1 MGKNRIPPKPE
12 SATWT
17 DDQWKA
23 IMASG
28 QDILVAAAAGSG
40 KTAVLV
46 ERIIEK
52 ILSKEEPMNVD
63 ELLVVTFTNASA
75 AEMRHRISEALEK
88 AINEDTTSIHLR
100 KQLSLLNRASIST
113 LHSFCLEV
121 IQRYY
126 YLLDVDPGFRIAD
139 ETEGQLLRDEVLD
152 ELFEEEYGKAENEDF
167 FRLVDSFTNDRSDTA
182 LMDIIR
188 DLYDFARSNPSP
200 ENYLQTIVNMYDVDS
215 ELAIDELPFM
225 KSLRTDI
232 HLQLEAVKGMLERG
246 LALTKLPG
254 GPAPRAEN
262 FLDDLVIV
270 ETMITASHD
279 SWNTLYQ
286 AMQSWSFSRAKVCKG
301 DDFDKK
307 LIDDAQKLRDGAK
320 KKLQDMQAELF
331 TRKPESFLKD
341 MKEMQPLIKTLTQL
355 VQAFSDRFT
364 EMKEEKGLVDFA
376 DLEHYCLDILL
387 DPFAKKEGIMAP
399 SEAAIAYRQQFKEV
413 LVDEY
418 QDVNMVQEAIV
429 QLVTKEGESTWESFY
444 GGRCKAIDLPFS
456 IG

>member
-12 SATWT
+12 SVTWT

-75 AEMRHRISEALEK
+75 AEMRHRISEALERS
-88 AINEDTTSIHLR
+88 INEDPASIHLR

-215 ELAIDELPFM
+215 ERAIDELPFM

-232 HLQLEAVKGMLERG
+232 HLQLEAVKGMLE
-246 LALTKLPG
+246 
-254 GPAPRAEN
+254 
-262 FLDDLVIV
+262 
-270 ETMITASHD
+270 
-279 SWNTLYQ
+279 
-286 AMQSWSFSRAKVCKG
+286 
-301 DDFDKK
+301 
-307 LIDDAQKLRDGAK
+307 
-320 KKLQDMQAELF
+320 
-331 TRKPESFLKD
+331 
-341 MKEMQPLIKTLTQL
+341 
-355 VQAFSDRFT
+355 
-364 EMKEEKGLVDFA
+364 
-376 DLEHYCLDILL
+376 
-387 DPFAKKEGIMAP
+387 
-399 SEAAIAYRQQFKEV
+399 EV
-413 LVDEY
+413 L
-418 QDVNMVQEAIV
+418 
-429 QLVTKEGESTWESFY
+429 
-444 GGRCKAIDLPFS
+444 P
-456 IG
+456 

>member
-1 MGKNRIPPKPE
+1 MGKNTIPPKPE

-52 ILSKEEPMNVD
+52 ILSIEEPINVD

-88 AINEDTTSIHLR
+88 AINNDPTSIHLR
-100 KQLSLLNRASIST
+100 KQLSLLNQASIST

-126 YLLDVDPGFRIAD
+126 YLIDVDPGFRIAD
-139 ETEGQLLRDEVLD
+139 QTEGQLIRDEVLD
-152 ELFEEEYGKAENEDF
+152 DLFEEEYGKTGNEEF

-200 ENYLQTIVNMYDVDS
+200 ENYLQTIVHMYEVDS
-215 ELAIDELPFM
+215 VLEIDDLSFM
-225 KSLRTDI
+225 QSLRTDI
-232 HLQLEAVKGMLERG
+232 QLQLEGVKGMLEKG

-262 FLDDLVIV
+262 FLDDIVIV
-270 ETMITASHD
+270 ETMIAASRD

-301 DDFDKK
+301 DDFDKA
-307 LIDDAQKLRDGAK
+307 LTEDAQKLTRRRKEKNSRYAS
-320 KKLQDMQAELF
+320 MSFF

-341 MKEMQPLIKTLTQL
+341 MKEMRPFIETLTQL
-355 VQAFSDRFT
+355 VRYLSDRF
-364 EMKEEKGLVDFA
+364 M
-376 DLEHYCLDILL
+376 
-387 DPFAKKEGIMAP
+387 
-399 SEAAIAYRQQFKEV
+399 R
-413 LVDEY
+413 
-418 QDVNMVQEAIV
+418 
-429 QLVTKEGESTWESFY
+429 
-444 GGRCKAIDLPFS
+444 
-456 IG
+456 